1 MVTSRKF
8 PRLPGRSVELPR
20 AQVTFRD
27 AVCLGLPDGLG
38 EHLGL
43 GVHADGFS
51 DVLCERESQLAG
63 AAAQVEQAPGAV
75 EVELPG
81 EVVDER
87 LWIAWP
93 ISCVVPGG
101 SCEQVAF

>member
-1 MVTSRKF
+1 MLFAWACPAAS
-8 PRLPGRSVELPR
+8 
-20 AQVTFRD
+20 
-27 AVCLGLPDGLG
+27 G

-43 GVHADGFS
+43 GVHADGLS
-51 DVLCERESQLAG
+51 DVLCERECQLAG

-93 ISCVVPGG
+93 ISRVVPGG
-101 SCEQVAF
+101 SCERVAVWTVVGVESFRHANVPVTQPF